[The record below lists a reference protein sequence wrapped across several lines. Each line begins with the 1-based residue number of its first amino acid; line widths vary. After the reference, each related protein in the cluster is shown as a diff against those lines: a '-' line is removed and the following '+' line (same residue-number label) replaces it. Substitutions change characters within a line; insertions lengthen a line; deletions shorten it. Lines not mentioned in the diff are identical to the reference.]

1 MVSLGPRDTQTCDAS
16 RYMMRPCSS
25 KDMSSMQERAELCS
39 RNEEERG
46 GGGGRMQTVVLAVSV
61 CWCRIR
67 PGISSFLGVRP
78 PGHLCC
84 QFFEGTKAKCKG
96 SKAIKY

>member
-39 RNEEERG
+39 RKEEERG
-46 GGGGRMQTVVLAVSV
+46 GVRWEDADSCFGCL

-84 QFFEGTKAKCKG
+84 QCFEGTKAKCKG